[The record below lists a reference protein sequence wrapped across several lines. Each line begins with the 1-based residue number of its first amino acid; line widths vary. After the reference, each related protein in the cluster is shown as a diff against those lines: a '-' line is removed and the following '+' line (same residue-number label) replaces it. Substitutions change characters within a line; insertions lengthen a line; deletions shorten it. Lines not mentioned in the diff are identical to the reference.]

1 MNTTAVRDGL
11 PFANGGGDTPRTPTD
26 PRLTHRLV
34 EVFRVT
40 MHAGTLTSAARAL
53 HTSQP
58 TVSREIARLEQV
70 LGLRLF
76 DRVRGR
82 LQPREQAVA
91 LLKEVQLSYIGLER
105 ITAAAARLRDACEG
119 ELSVVSLPSVSHT
132 LLPGACARFL
142 SRWQG
147 VHVSVV
153 QQESPYLEEW
163 LALERCDLGLGESAQ
178 GPSGTTQEL
187 LVELPQVAVL
197 SPRHPLLK
205 KKALRLADF
214 DGQRFISLAPG
225 DPSRLLVDGLF
236 SEHGIQRELVLDTQN
251 ALSLCAMVS
260 HGLGIG
266 IINPLTARLRLGAAL
281 AVRPLAFMVPF
292 RVYLV
297 RSLNRTVNPLLGEF
311 IDSLRQEV
319 ASQRAAVATL
329 FG

>member
-1 MNTTAVRDGL
+1 MNTTAVRDGH
-11 PFANGGGDTPRTPTD
+11 PFANDGRKPHRTPSD
-26 PRLTHRLV
+26 SRLTHRLI

-40 MHAGTLTSAARAL
+40 MNAGTLTLAAQAL

-82 LQPREQAVA
+82 LQPREQAIA
-91 LLKEVQLSYIGLER
+91 LLKEIQLSYIGLER
-105 ITAAAARLRDACEG
+105 IAAAAARLRETAEG
-119 ELSVVSLPSVSHT
+119 DLSVVCLPSVSHT

-142 SRWQG
+142 SHRRG
-147 VHVSVV
+147 IHVSVV

-163 LALERCDLGLGESAQ
+163 LAMGRSDVGLGESPN

-187 LVELPQVAVL
+187 LMELPQVAVL

-205 KKALRLADF
+205 RRALHLKDF

-225 DPSRLLVDGLF
+225 DPSRLFVDGLF
-236 SEHGIQRELVLDTQN
+236 REHGIRREMVLDTQN

-266 IINPLTARLRLGAAL
+266 IVNPLTARLRLGAAL

-292 RVYLV
+292 RVYLS
-297 RSLNRTVNPLLGEF
+297 RALYRPAHPLMDEF
-311 IDSLRQEV
+311 IVALQQEV
-319 ASQRAAVATL
+319 ASQQAAVATL